1 MGSARNVGRVGALAV
16 ALGVGFAM
24 TAHAC
29 PAWAEPGSAGST
41 TGQAGGADSAG
52 ASGGPAH
59 SGPVGDRKSVHA
71 GTAATPATA
80 TAVTATSATTTAV
93 TTKADTAA
101 SAAAASA
108 TVTAVAAEPKAPSH
122 RGPVSTAATAT
133 AAPKQGATVPP
144 SLPVSTPKPLTA
156 VTPHA
161 AVADVKLEAK
171 QAVSASTPVAVTSP
185 PTVAGGARPLAA
197 TTVTNQV
204 GTTPV
209 TAPAAPDPIRAF
221 LALPATI
228 LSTAGALV
236 QTVLTSFTTPAPG
249 SPPNPPL
256 LWALAAVVRREF
268 FNAPVDVKYTVSKP
282 DSSGN
287 VTISLDQT
295 DSGGNQ
301 LDYSATNGAK
311 GAVALNADGH
321 SFTYTPTAGQTGT
334 DTVTITATDPSI
346 THINGFAGLL
356 NALSFGLLGDA
367 GRTATAN
374 VSVTL
379 NTPPTLKLT
388 AGAPDANSGAVT
400 VNAVVTDV
408 DGDPLTLSVTQP
420 GGTTGSV
427 GTPTLVDAATG
438 TYSIIYTPTDQ
449 ARHIASSDTATAAQ
463 QSDSFTV
470 SVDDGHGA
478 TTTQTVGVAISPENS
493 APQFSTVTSSTD
505 ANGKVSGTVAFTD
518 ANHDTVTYTGTATT
532 IKGAVVVNSDG
543 SFTYTPTADERN
555 VAAVIGATDTDQF
568 TVSANDGHGGTGSTN
583 VSVTIL
589 PAVIQ
594 SNPTPAGIAS
604 DPEAALATAQSLIAA
619 DTAAYNTVQAS
630 MGKSIT
636 AYNRLVDPTVLLNSI
651 QQIKA
656 QTQAALTAQL
666 AQIGLPTGL
675 LPNPVTQLQSTIGPL
690 TADQLTTLLNEQKA
704 NVNSQQALLESLT
717 TAQNARAAIAAKT
730 ASAPVFNRVD
740 YTVGA
745 NGALTGQVY
754 FVDPQGKS
762 MTIFGVGDT
771 ITPQFDQSGSG
782 SFSFPAPS
790 PADYTSSL
798 SFDVEATDS
807 SGNITKT
814 QISLSRTNS
823 SAPATTT
830 RQSQVLTVFSSLF
843 SNLAGGVQSA
853 SASVDQLQAQRDQA
867 QAQQDTTLVQQLD
880 DQISVAQANLANVLT
895 NLLAAQHGLSAG
907 YAAGTFSNLPS

>member
-1 MGSARNVGRVGALAV
+1 MDSARNVGRVGALAV

-59 SGPVGDRKSVHA
+59 SGPVGERKPVHA
-71 GTAATPATA
+71 VTAATPATA

-93 TTKADTAA
+93 TTKADPAA

-108 TVTAVAAEPKAPSH
+108 TATAVAAEPKAPSH
-122 RGPVSTAATAT
+122 RGATSTAATAT
-133 AAPKQGATVPP
+133 AVPKQGATVPP

-156 VTPHA
+156 VTPHT
-161 AVADVKLEAK
+161 AVTDVKLEAK
-171 QAVSASTPVAVTSP
+171 QAVSAATPVAVTSP
-185 PTVAGGARPLAA
+185 PTIAGGTRPLAA

-221 LALPATI
+221 LALPAI

-301 LDYSATNGAK
+301 LEYSATNGAK

-420 GGTTGSV
+420 GGATGTV
-427 GTPTLVDAATG
+427 ATPTLVDAATG
-438 TYSIIYTPTDQ
+438 SYSIIYTPTDQ

-478 TTTQTVGVAISPENS
+478 TVTQTVGVSISPENS

-505 ANGKVSGTVAFTD
+505 TNGKVTGTVAFTD

-594 SNPTPAGIAS
+594 SNPTPADIAS
-604 DPEAALATAQSLIAA
+604 DPEAALATSQSLIAA

-630 MGKSIT
+630 IGKSIT
-636 AYNRLVDPTVLLNSI
+636 AYNSLVDPTVLQNSI

-730 ASAPVFNRVD
+730 ASAPVFDRVV

-745 NGALTGQVY
+745 DGALTGQVY

-762 MTIFGVGDT
+762 MTIFGIGDT
-771 ITPQFDQSGSG
+771 ITPQFNQSGSG

-790 PADYTSSL
+790 PADYTSAF
-798 SFDVEATDS
+798 SFNVEATDT
-807 SGNITKT
+807 SGNITET
-814 QISLSRTNS
+814 QITLSRLNS
-823 SAPATTT
+823 SEPATTT
-830 RQSQVLTVFSSLF
+830 KQSQVLTAYSSVFSSL
-843 SNLAGGVQSA
+843 SSGVQSA

-867 QAQQDTTLVQQLD
+867 QAQQDTTLAQQLD
-880 DQISVAQANLANVLT
+880 DQISVIQANLANVLT
-895 NLLAAQHGLSAG
+895 NLLAAQNSLSAG